1 MAQNERIPVDFHQG
15 MFRIAAIAFVTAA
28 TVDVGSSFIGAP
40 HLDFGG
46 IWIVGLLSYVGAAVS
61 WFFPWHRLP
70 VERFLVV
77 IVMPGLALLGF
88 MVMYTGGTHSHI
100 LPIFIAPAVFMAA
113 AYGFRSGA
121 AIALLTAATAG
132 LPLFING
139 WDSYYARM
147 VVVLAVSTMLCAF
160 ISARVRRAL
169 LNEYENRRRQ
179 QEESYVAT
187 IGALA
192 AALDAKDRYTE
203 AHSRETADLAVN
215 VGKRLDLPPDQL
227 RLLKYGALLH
237 DIGKIGI
244 PGYILQKP
252 GPLTSEEFAIMRE
265 HPVIGERIVDSVAFL
280 APLGPL
286 IRAEHERWNGTGYPD
301 GLKGEEIPIEARII
315 HACDAF
321 HAMASDRSYRKA
333 LPIQAIVAEFKKET
347 GQQFDP
353 RVVDVM
359 LDLIEHEL
367 PHITAAAEAVGL
379 PTPDATVSGPRGW
392 AQHMQTVEALGQQ
405 LARATSIEDI
415 CNRIGETI
423 TALLPLDQCRVLL
436 MSEDRTR
443 LEVVYLR
450 GTDRDEY
457 RDVTAINA
465 AVEVGE
471 GIAGW
476 VAESRRGAVL
486 GDTEHHPKAAH
497 VKGTTVIDESMLAV
511 PVMFEDEVLAVIVVL
526 KLGLN
531 QYSLDQLRLLTILAN
546 QAAVSIANARLI
558 ERLAAA
564 ATVDA
569 LTGLMNRGAFE
580 EAVNKQMLR
589 PQSWG
594 TMLIIDVEDL
604 RVTNEAYGHRA
615 GDAVLKRMARAIRSS
630 IRGDDLASRW
640 IGDDFAIL
648 APGIDVAQAAL
659 LAGRI
664 ETALQSDR
672 ISIRWGTA
680 EYHGDALTAQ
690 DLLTVS
696 LKSLAD
702 RAGKRTPPGVDLTAK
717 AS

>member
-1 MAQNERIPVDFHQG
+1 MAQDERIPVDFHQG

-28 TVDVGSSFIGAP
+28 TVNVGSSFIGAP

-46 IWIVGLLSYVGAAVS
+46 IWIVAILSYVGAAVS

-88 MVMYTGGTHSHI
+88 MTMYTGGTHTHI

-121 AIALLTAATAG
+121 AIALLTAATAT

-139 WDSYYARM
+139 WDNYYART

-160 ISARVRRAL
+160 ISARVRKAL
-169 LNEYENRRRQ
+169 LNEYESRRRQ

-203 AHSRETADLAVN
+203 AHSRETAELAVH
-215 VGKRLDLPPDQL
+215 VGERLDLPPDQL

-265 HPVIGERIVDSVAFL
+265 HPVIGERIVASVPFL
-280 APLGPL
+280 AP
-286 IRAEHERWNGTGYPD
+286 AEHERWNGTGYPD

-333 LPIQAIVAEFKKET
+333 MPIEKIVAEFRKET
-347 GQQFDP
+347 GHQFDP
-353 RVVDVM
+353 RVVNVM
-359 LDLIEHEL
+359 LDLIEHDP
-367 PHITAAAEAVGL
+367 PHITAAAEAVGQ

-450 GTDRDEY
+450 GTDREEY
-457 RDVTAINA
+457 REVTATNA
-465 AVEVGE
+465 TVDVGE

-564 ATVDA
+564 ATVDP

-594 TMLIIDVEDL
+594 TLLMIDVEDL
-604 RVTNEAYGHRA
+604 RATNEAYGHRA
-615 GDAVLKRMARAIRSS
+615 GDAVLKRMARAIRTS

-648 APGIDVAQAAL
+648 APGIDAAQAGL

-680 EYHGDALTAQ
+680 EYHGDAMTAQ
-690 DLLTVS
+690 DLLTAS

-702 RAGKRTPPGVDLTAK
+702 RAGKRTPPGVDLTAQ